1 MPWAIPFEIPEVGF
15 RIAFLLV
22 ALSLRHLLAT
32 RMGSLALAAICVVAG
47 PLTTPDALPKP
58 LPTLYSFLLPYLP
71 HLLMR
76 QCSLSGYAISVFE
89 NRPDRLLLVMSYAL
103 GSVLCLAAIALG
115 HNAMVALGCGPI
127 ASGIA
132 FIAATRNDAAAQG
145 RIAFGARGSPIQ
157 RIKYRNA
164 KIACLRKALPL
175 ALYAFVFAF
184 FSARTASSEY
194 AFSSGPVL
202 QALCNIASAAII
214 ISALL
219 FSKKVRPLRGLPQ
232 HSIDFRPRI
241 RSVRRCAKC
250 GIIHRWRMHYARLFA
265 FRSTLVKRLLQR
277 S

>member
-1 MPWAIPFEIPEVGF
+1 M
-15 RIAFLLV
+15 V
-22 ALSLRHLLAT
+22 ALS
-32 RMGSLALAAICVVAG
+32 AAA
-47 PLTTPDALPKP
+47 
-58 LPTLYSFLLPYLP
+58 
-71 HLLMR
+71 
-76 QCSLSGYAISVFE
+76 
-89 NRPDRLLLVMSYAL
+89 
-103 GSVLCLAAIALG
+103 
-115 HNAMVALGCGPI
+115 PI

-132 FIAATRNDAAAQG
+132 FIAATRNDAVAQG
-145 RIAFGARGSPIQ
+145 ESLFEPADRPSNVSNIGMPKSLVFASIA
-157 RIKYRNA
+157 
-164 KIACLRKALPL
+164 L

-219 FSKKVRPLRGLPQ
+219 FSKKKLRPLRGLPQ

-241 RSVRRCAKC
+241 RSVRRCSEC